1 MEPPE
6 PRTGSQAMQDAEPGF
21 HKRNDKHERTRTMVQ
36 IRKARRSATKLRL
49 LLTGPSGSGK
59 TYGGLLIAKGLGA
72 KRVIVIDT
80 EQGSSDLY
88 DRLLP
93 FDVIDL
99 QPPFTPERY
108 IEAID
113 AAEQA
118 GADCIIID
126 SISHEWNGKGGILE
140 LSDEVARAKF
150 KGNTWSAWSELT
162 PRHRAFIDR
171 MLRSS
176 SHIIATGRA
185 KTETA
190 QVDEGGRKKVV
201 KLGMKLESRDGAEYE
216 FTTVLDIVHDG
227 HFAVASKDRTGIF
240 GGDPKPITAETGRL
254 LADWLAGGAPVPTT
268 PGVTQ
273 QQPPNATVAAHIKK
287 PGWRDRVAQAE
298 TVAELGTIAD
308 EADAALSAG
317 KLTAEQ
323 HTQLETLI
331 AARHEEIEETA
342 NA

>member
-1 MEPPE
+1 M
-6 PRTGSQAMQDAEPGF
+6 A
-21 HKRNDKHERTRTMVQ
+21 VQ

-59 TYGGLLIAKGLGA
+59 TYGGLLISKGLAA

-88 DRLLP
+88 DSLLP

-99 QPPFTPERY
+99 QPPFTPEAY

-113 AAEQA
+113 AAEKA
-118 GADCIIID
+118 GADVIVID
-126 SISHEWNGKGGILE
+126 SISHEWNGKGGCLE
-140 LSDEVARAKF
+140 LVDELARAKF
-150 KGNTWSAWSELT
+150 KGNSWSAWSELT

-176 SHIIATGRA
+176 AHIIATGRS

-190 QVDEGGRKKVV
+190 QVEEGGRKKVV

-227 HFAVASKDRTGIF
+227 HFAVASKDRTGLF
-240 GGDPKPITAETGRL
+240 NGDPKPITASTGAAFAEWLNGAEPPAEKPKPANDGIVAKAIVAIARATTREELESLRARVDARL
-254 LADWLAGGAPVPTT
+254 QDGSI
-268 PGVTQ
+268 
-273 QQPPNATVAAHIKK
+273 NN
-287 PGWRDRVAQAE
+287 
-298 TVAELGTIAD
+298 D
-308 EADAALSAG
+308 EAEAVLREVDQKES
-317 KLTAEQ
+317 E
-323 HTQLETLI
+323 LI
-331 AARHEEIEETA
+331 EREVA
-342 NA
+342 

>member
-1 MEPPE
+1 LTED
-6 PRTGSQAMQDAEPGF
+6 RKQNRKDIG
-21 HKRNDKHERTRTMVQ
+21 MVQ

-59 TYGGLLIAKGLGA
+59 TYGALLVAKGLGS
-72 KRVIVIDT
+72 KRTVVIDT

-88 DRLLP
+88 DSLHE

-99 QPPFTPERY
+99 GPPFTPEAY

-113 AAEQA
+113 AAEAA
-118 GADCIIID
+118 GADCIVID
-126 SISHEWNGKGGILE
+126 SISHEWNGKGGCLE
-140 LSDEVARAKF
+140 LSDEIARAKF
-150 KGNTWSAWSELT
+150 KGNSWSAWSELT

-176 SHIIATGRA
+176 AHIIATGRS

-190 QVDEGGRKKVV
+190 QVDDHGRKKVV

-240 GGDPKPITAETGRL
+240 GGDPKPITAGTGE
-254 LADWLAGGAPVPTT
+254 AFAQWLAGGT
-268 PGVTQ
+268 PAANPLVQ
-273 QQPPNATVAAHIKK
+273 QIREYV
-287 PGWRDRVAQAE
+287 E
-298 TVAELGTIAD
+298 
-308 EADAALSAG
+308 
-317 KLTAEQ
+317 TAEPDRLKA
-323 HTQLETLI
+323 TTKRVDALLAEGRLTSEEWSSLTDAI
-331 AARHEEIEETA
+331 TARIDSAATA
-342 NA
+342 AAN

>member
-1 MEPPE
+1 
-6 PRTGSQAMQDAEPGF
+6 
-21 HKRNDKHERTRTMVQ
+21 MVQ

-59 TYGGLLIAKGLGA
+59 TFGGLLVAKGLGCQ
-72 KRVIVIDT
+72 RTIVIDT

-88 DRLLP
+88 DRLHD

-99 QPPFTPERY
+99 VPPFTPEAY

-113 AAEQA
+113 AAEAA
-118 GADCIIID
+118 GADCIVID
-126 SISHEWNGKGGILE
+126 SISHEWNGKGGCLE
-140 LSDEVARAKF
+140 LVDEIARAKF
-150 KGNTWSAWSELT
+150 KGNSWSAWSELT

-176 SHIIATGRA
+176 AHIIATGRS

-190 QVDEGGRKKVV
+190 QVDDHGRKKVV

-240 GGDPKPITAETGRL
+240 GGDPKPISVETGKAF
-254 LADWLAGGAPVPTT
+254 ADWLAGGTAAPT
-268 PGVTQ
+268 PPSEKALQAAAFIAKASTETDLAK
-273 QQPPNATVAAHIKK
+273 ATKAIDGYVAAGQLTGDEWSRLTDAIN
-287 PGWRDRVAQAE
+287 DRLAAIEITAGEPAAAE
-298 TVAELGTIAD
+298 
-308 EADAALSAG
+308 
-317 KLTAEQ
+317 
-323 HTQLETLI
+323 
-331 AARHEEIEETA
+331 
-342 NA
+342 

>member
-1 MEPPE
+1 MI
-6 PRTGSQAMQDAEPGF
+6 
-21 HKRNDKHERTRTMVQ
+21 Q

-59 TYGGLLIAKGLGA
+59 TYGGLLVAKGLGA
-72 KRVIVIDT
+72 KRPIVIDT

-88 DRLLP
+88 DSLLA

-113 AAEQA
+113 AAEKA
-118 GADCIIID
+118 GADVIIID
-126 SISHEWNGKGGILE
+126 SISQEWNGPGGILE

-176 SHIIATGRA
+176 AHIIATGRS

-190 QVDEGGRKKVV
+190 QVEDHGRKKVV

-227 HFAVASKDRTGIF
+227 HFAVASKDRTGLF
-240 GGDPKPITAETGRL
+240 SGDPKPITVDTGRR
-254 LADWLAGGAPVPTT
+254 LAEWLAGGEPVTPAAPPA
-268 PGVTQ
+268 PDLI
-273 QQPPNATVAAHIKK
+273 ATVQEHIDATTDEV
-287 PGWRDRVAQAE
+287 RLDRVAAR
-298 TVAELGTIAD
+298 VAELHG
-308 EADAALSAG
+308 AG
-317 KLTAEQ
+317 RITDD
-323 HTQLETLI
+323 QLEELTGRI
-331 AARHEEIEETA
+331 NSRRRPAAAAA
-342 NA
+342 N

>member
-1 MEPPE
+1 MI
-6 PRTGSQAMQDAEPGF
+6 
-21 HKRNDKHERTRTMVQ
+21 Q
-36 IRKARRSATKLRL
+36 IRKAKRSATKLRL

-72 KRVIVIDT
+72 QRVIVVDT

-88 DRLLP
+88 DRLCE

-99 QPPFTPERY
+99 KPPFTPERY

-113 AAEQA
+113 AAEAA
-118 GADCIIID
+118 GADAIIID
-126 SISHEWNGKGGILE
+126 SISHEWNGKGGCLE
-140 LSDEVARAKF
+140 LVDEIARAKF

-176 SHIIATGRA
+176 AHIIATGRA

-190 QVDEGGRKKVV
+190 QVDDHGRKKVV

-216 FTTVLDIVHDG
+216 FTTVLDIIHDG

-240 GGDPKPITAETGRL
+240 GGDPKPITTDTGKRL
-254 LADWLAGGAPVPTT
+254 AAWLAGGEAQSSTS
-268 PGVTQ
+268 Q
-273 QQPPNATVAAHIKK
+273 AT
-287 PGWRDRVAQAE
+287 
-298 TVAELGTIAD
+298 
-308 EADAALSAG
+308 AALPEGEPARETPAPASLYQTVSDYIAEATSVRTLG
-317 KLTAEQ
+317 KIGERVDALVSDGQLSEQESKKLEQLIDRRHNELEPSEVTA
-323 HTQLETLI
+323 
-331 AARHEEIEETA
+331 
-342 NA
+342 

>member
-1 MEPPE
+1 MI
-6 PRTGSQAMQDAEPGF
+6 A
-21 HKRNDKHERTRTMVQ
+21 

-72 KRVIVIDT
+72 QRVIVIDT

-176 SHIIATGRA
+176 AHIVATGRA

-190 QVDEGGRKKVV
+190 QVDDGGRKKVV

-227 HFAVASKDRTGIF
+227 HFAVASKDRTGLF

-254 LADWLAGGAPVPTT
+254 LAEWLAGGAEPEKPAVSELFTKAAAAIDAA
-268 PGVTQ
+268 
-273 QQPPNATVAAHIKK
+273 NTVGDVAKCRKGLDKHLAD
-287 PGWRDRVAQAE
+287 GRLTSDEWSELTDRVDSRLEAVRG
-298 TVAELGTIAD
+298 VA
-308 EADAALSAG
+308 
-317 KLTAEQ
+317 
-323 HTQLETLI
+323 
-331 AARHEEIEETA
+331 
-342 NA
+342 N